1 MPEKK
6 KIVSLIQHIIVSSS
20 KLRADTSR
28 LSPTIHPSALDQ
40 IQYFPAKSIFNNDLA
55 ISSKQQL
62 QEAIS
67 FHKLPIL
74 DHGFADC

>member
-6 KIVSLIQHIIVSSS
+6 KILSLIQQIIVSSS

-28 LSPTIHPSALDQ
+28 LSPTIHPSVLDQ
-40 IQYFPAKSIFNNDLA
+40 VQAFPAKSIFNNDLA
-55 ISSKQQL
+55 ISSQQQL
-62 QEAIS
+62 QEAVS
-67 FHKLPIL
+67 FHKLSIL